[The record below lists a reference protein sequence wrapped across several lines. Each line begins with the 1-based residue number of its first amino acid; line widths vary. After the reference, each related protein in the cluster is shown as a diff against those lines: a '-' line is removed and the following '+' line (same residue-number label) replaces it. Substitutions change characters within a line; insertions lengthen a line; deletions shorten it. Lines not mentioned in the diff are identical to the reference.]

1 MKDTMKNTMKRNTL
15 SILLLTCLLA
25 LGAMQAWAV
34 NYGTNY
40 RKPTPFSSTHRMAT
54 GRSYQSTGTGMTTTF
69 HSTSAYS
76 SALSSQETTDP
87 MLNTDGSVNE
97 SNYIG
102 RPRRVIVTPGDDDE
116 PGEGEGGGENKEG
129 EGGDHNWNGS
139 DQPLDD
145 ALIPLA
151 LFACAYVTYKV
162 SRRRKEA

>member
-1 MKDTMKNTMKRNTL
+1 MKNTILRNSIVIL
-15 SILLLTCLLA
+15 AAILLPA
-25 LGAMQAWAV
+25 LMGAAQAGAV
-34 NYGTNY
+34 EYKSTYRGIQNTNY
-40 RKPTPFSSTHRMAT
+40 RIQSVAPAAT
-54 GRSYQSTGTGMTTTF
+54 APAAAFQ
-69 HSTSAYS
+69 STSAYS
-76 SALSSQETTDP
+76 SALGEEDMTST
-87 MLNTDGSVNE
+87 LNADGSVNE

-139 DQPLDD
+139 DQPLGD

-151 LFACAYVTYKV
+151 LLTCAYAIYKV

>member
-1 MKDTMKNTMKRNTL
+1 MKNTMKRNTL

-54 GRSYQSTGTGMTTTF
+54 GRSYQSTGTDMTTTF

-76 SALSSQETTDP
+76 SALSSQETANP

-102 RPRRVIVTPGDDDE
+102 RPRRVIVTPDDGDDGDE
-116 PGEGEGGGENKEG
+116 PDEGEGGGDNKEG

-139 DQPLDD
+139 DQPLGDV
-145 ALIPLA
+145 LLPLT
-151 LFACAYVTYKV
+151 LLACAYAIYKV